1 MKAIALTTFAVI
13 ALFSPVIRAEDTKLT
28 VGEFT
33 FTVSAP
39 WVQGQNTGMMTKA
52 VLNLPIEG
60 GTALDAKFYDFGSAS
75 GGIEANIK
83 RWIGQFEGT
92 PEVKK
97 EELTLD
103 GTKVVLLQ
111 ATGTYLDG
119 APMSPTKTPRPDFA
133 LYGAI
138 VEGKDSNVFIKL
150 TGPKADVAKAQESLK
165 KIATSPFT
173 K

>member
-1 MKAIALTTFAVI
+1 MKAITLTAL
-13 ALFSPVIRAEDTKLT
+13 ALFVTLVPALRAEDTKLT

-33 FTVSAP
+33 FTVTAP

-52 VLNLPIEG
+52 VLNHPVEG
-60 GTALDAKFYDFGSAS
+60 GTPLDAKFYDFGSAS
-75 GGIEANIK
+75 GGVEANIK

-97 EELTLD
+97 EELTLN
-103 GTKVVLLQ
+103 GTNVVLLV

-119 APMSPTKTPRPDFA
+119 GPMSPTKTPRADYA

-138 VEGKDSNVFIKL
+138 LEGKDSSVFIKL
-150 TGPKADVAKAQESLK
+150 TGPKAEVAKAQESLK